1 MKRTKLYKD
10 ITTESIFTFA
20 ELKNGYEV
28 ANDCEIEIDDDSMEQ
43 IIHENLWSCGGNIQV
58 ISDNDEILKW
68 CNDYAE
74 RMEADRVMTAE
85 EIDDGNRENYYSII
99 NRENIE
105 GIIDNLYWEENE
117 DDAELYHRLL
127 KLLGK
132 QLLTVRGNQKFLIPF
147 IV

>member
-10 ITTESIFTFA
+10 ITTESIYTFA
-20 ELKNGYEV
+20 ELKNGYET

-58 ISDNDEILKW
+58 ISDNDKVLKW

-74 RMEADRVMTAE
+74 RMEADRCMTAE
-85 EIDDGNRENYYSII
+85 EIDDSNRENYYIII
-99 NRENIE
+99 NRENVE
-105 GIIDNLYWEENE
+105 EIIDNLYWEENE

-127 KLLGK
+127 KFLGK
-132 QLLTVRGNQKFLIPF
+132 QLLTVRGNQNFLIPF